1 MAECPKCNEHLKL
14 TDWKQNCPHCGANIV
29 LYDLQERLMTEADK
43 AEVQYYHFQ
52 KKIDRIK
59 AAFIGSKLSIVR
71 IFTSLLPIAALFLPI
86 VKIKL
91 NEPFAPF
98 DGKLGAL
105 DIYNMFENLDLGVF
119 STLMSQDSTK
129 VPAIL
134 FGISTVLLLLS
145 LVIML
150 VHFVSLIGAYS
161 KNGKKLVYTLDI
173 IYLAFVVT
181 AAVCFAVIP
190 ENDVISGSLH
200 IGTFVYLLLVAV
212 NFTVDILVYREKIE
226 IKHAQCY
233 VGGIP
238 IEEYFEMLE
247 NNVPHDKIRAEMYE
261 RLTAMQLEKEA
272 KLEEKAKQ
280 EEEKA
285 NG

>member
-181 AAVCFAVIP
+181 AAVCFVVIP

>member
-1 MAECPKCNEHLKL
+1 
-14 TDWKQNCPHCGANIV
+14 
-29 LYDLQERLMTEADK
+29 MTEADK

>member
-91 NEPFAPF
+91 NAPFAPF

-105 DIYNMFENLDLGVF
+105 DIYNMFEDLDLGVF

-181 AAVCFAVIP
+181 AAVCFVVIP

-212 NFTVDILVYREKIE
+212 NFAVDILVYREKIE

-261 RLTAMQLEKEA
+261 RLTALQLEKEA

>member
-105 DIYNMFENLDLGVF
+105 DIYNMFEDLDLGVF

-173 IYLAFVVT
+173 IYLAFVVV
-181 AAVCFAVIP
+181 AAVCFVVIP

-261 RLTAMQLEKEA
+261 RLTALQLEKEA

>member
-181 AAVCFAVIP
+181 AAVCFVVIP

-280 EEEKA
+280 EEKA